1 MISAPDLSGG
11 DSLSSEDGSE
21 GSDEDDNNPADLA
34 AALQSKILKNL
45 FLQVCCFFCIQIS
58 RLLLL

>member
-11 DSLSSEDGSE
+11 DPLSSEDGSG
-21 GSDEDDNNPADLA
+21 GSEEDDSIPADLA

-45 FLQVCCFFCIQIS
+45 FLQVSFFS
-58 RLLLL
+58 VLL